1 MIRKEPCL
9 LKTRAIMEYNT
20 RGTCK
25 VSYTWYFTLSRNVF
39 HRFNKV
45 LLPDYWWLI
54 GLREILSREFD
65 NGTIVPEIDI
75 SEWNFWYYSD
85 KPLLDKSICVIS
97 IKKKN
102 FNDIILTVQYRG
114 GIEYFLVSVY
124 FRCCIIKFDIQ
135 CNILF
140 KLTIA

>member
-25 VSYTWYFTLSRNVF
+25 VSYTWYFTLSRTIF
-39 HRFNKV
+39 HRFTKV

-65 NGTIVPEIDI
+65 NGTIVREIDI
-75 SEWNFWYYSD
+75 SERNFWNYSD
-85 KPLLDKSICVIS
+85 KSLDKSIGIIS
-97 IKKKN
+97 IKMKN
-102 FNDIILTVQYRG
+102 FNNIILTVRY
-114 GIEYFLVSVY
+114 EYFSLSVC
-124 FRCCIIKFDIQ
+124 FRSCIIKFHM
-135 CNILF
+135 
-140 KLTIA
+140 